1 MAHEDDSILTYP
13 GTKEMARHVGDYSR
27 FTTLFKWGAIACF
40 FIAMIVLFLIS

>member
-27 FTTLFKWGAIACF
+27 FTNLFKWGAVVCLIVAF
-40 FIAMIVLFLIS
+40 VVLFIIS